1 MWELLYCGY
10 QDQCLLI
17 CLMVIVST
25 QWLKGVLTRGGT
37 TEMKR
42 ISIDPQ
48 IKSAHSGYQDGYCG
62 YPTQSS

>member
-1 MWELLYCGY
+1 
-10 QDQCLLI
+10 
-17 CLMVIVST
+17 MVIVTT
-25 QWLKGVLTRGGT
+25 QWLKEVLTKDGT

-48 IKSAHSGYQDGYCG
+48 IKNAHSGYQDGYCG